1 MRENG
6 LRAADQPAREVDV
19 TVEMQRK
26 VQHAEFLISLCF
38 RRQFFGTCMIMDHLM
53 PLQARNQELD
63 VKRNGIGLNDGNV
76 W

>member
-6 LRAADQPAREVDV
+6 MRAADQPAREVDV

-26 VQHAEFLISLCF
+26 VQHAEFPLCF

>member
-26 VQHAEFLISLCF
+26 VRHAEFSDFTLFQAPVFWNMHHHGSSHAPS
-38 RRQFFGTCMIMDHLM
+38 GTQPGAGCEAEWHR
-53 PLQARNQELD
+53 PE
-63 VKRNGIGLNDGNV
+63 
-76 W
+76 

>member
-26 VQHAEFLISLCF
+26 VQHAEFLNMHHHGSSHAPS
-38 RRQFFGTCMIMDHLM
+38 GTQPGAGCEAEWHR
-53 PLQARNQELD
+53 PE
-63 VKRNGIGLNDGNV
+63 
-76 W
+76 

>member
-38 RRQFFGTCMIMDHLM
+38 RQFCGTCIIMDHLM

-63 VKRNGIGLNDGNV
+63 VKRNGIGLNDCNV

>member
-26 VQHAEFLISLCF
+26 VWDIVGWCREKYDL
-38 RRQFFGTCMIMDHLM
+38 TD
-53 PLQARNQELD
+53 
-63 VKRNGIGLNDGNV
+63 
-76 W
+76 